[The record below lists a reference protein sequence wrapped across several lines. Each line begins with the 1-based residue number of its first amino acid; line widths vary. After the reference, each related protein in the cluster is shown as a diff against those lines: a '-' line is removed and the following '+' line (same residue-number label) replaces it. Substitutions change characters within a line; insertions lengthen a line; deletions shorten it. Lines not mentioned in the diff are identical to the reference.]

1 MASEIRV
8 NSLTNRSGLGTITFG
23 AYGVQLTGITT
34 VEQLHVA
41 SGVSNINASGIST
54 FSDVKI
60 TGRFYDANSNVGSAT
75 SVLIADTNG
84 NLKWEAIS
92 TAALQGVQGIQGTQ
106 GVSGFQ
112 GSDGTQGTT
121 GAQGIQGIQG
131 TFGTQGV
138 QGSGTGTAD
147 QIFEGNSYA
156 EILDTGSNGIFRFLP
171 EGNEVFRISTDGNT
185 GIGTYNPTAKLD
197 VRGDVSIRK
206 AASTFSP
213 HLELFAEDSNGS
225 ILAAIG
231 DSYPEFI
238 VRSTSTGGG
247 SVELFRCS
255 PGQGT
260 FRIGDDNYS
269 ANADADNLV
278 VGHPTTKGSSGL
290 TIVSQDTLRS
300 SIFFG
305 DNSNNDIGK
314 ILYDHTDDS
323 MQFITNSSE
332 RLRITSGGNIG
343 IGLTNPTSKLH
354 VNGTVVVKGPS
365 NPADYTLSGGI
376 FVQPGNGLSALTI
389 TSGSATDNTYIN
401 FSKGT
406 ASNAE
411 QFGFAIGR
419 DGTNDRG
426 VIKVNDSDKLYIRSN
441 GIEVV
446 GASVL
451 ANNTTLDPDSYTN
464 KVIAGNI
471 ADGSGWGA
479 AGVGGNAG
487 TGDSWAIG
495 HNGSALY
502 YGIQDGSTNNSMT
515 SYMVVEPGTS
525 NPVYFERPVDF
536 RPNGLASNNC
546 VRIGGTYNQS
556 IHRTG
561 ANGSGIHFTT
571 NALYPTDNTGNIVDN
586 TIDLGSSGYR
596 WKNLYIGDIQL
607 SNEGSSND
615 VDGTWGQYTI
625 QEGEESL
632 FLINRRNGKKYKF
645 LLEEVN

>member
-41 SGVSNINASGIST
+41 SGVSNIDASGIST

-60 TGRFYDANSNVGSAT
+60 TGRFYDTNSNVGSAT

-185 GIGTYNPTAKLD
+185 GIGTYNPT
-197 VRGDVSIRK
+197 
-206 AASTFSP
+206 
-213 HLELFAEDSNGS
+213 
-225 ILAAIG
+225 
-231 DSYPEFI
+231 
-238 VRSTSTGGG
+238 
-247 SVELFRCS
+247 
-255 PGQGT
+255 
-260 FRIGDDNYS
+260 
-269 ANADADNLV
+269 
-278 VGHPTTKGSSGL
+278 
-290 TIVSQDTLRS
+290 
-300 SIFFG
+300 
-305 DNSNNDIGK
+305 
-314 ILYDHTDDS
+314 
-323 MQFITNSSE
+323 
-332 RLRITSGGNIG
+332 
-343 IGLTNPTSKLH
+343 SKLH
-354 VNGTVVVKGPS
+354 VNGGVLVKGPATPNINFS
-365 NPADYTLSGGI
+365 PLSGGSGNADI
-376 FVQPGNGLSALTI
+376 SFDGNDLRIVSNSSAADVRINAYSRDNDFVLKQNGNIGIGTDNPAAMVEIKKTDNNAQLRVTSGFEAALWLVNGGGSEVNVINSGGSGKLSFRVGNTEKILFDEAGRILIGRNTQLASSNERLTVDNAMTMLRHNDTNVAPLYLRNDDTTANTRHPYLTLSDSSGNRGGIGVQNDDASLWICGQSGIRFRGGTTSPGNTEWARFTN
-389 TSGSATDNTYIN
+389 SGHFHPGADNTY
-401 FSKGT
+401 
-406 ASNAE
+406 
-411 QFGFAIGR
+411 
-419 DGTNDRG
+419 D
-426 VIKVNDSDKLYIRSN
+426 L
-441 GIEVV
+441 
-446 GASVL
+446 GAS
-451 ANNTTLDPDSYTN
+451 
-464 KVIAGNI
+464 
-471 ADGSGWGA
+471 
-479 AGVGGNAG
+479 G
-487 TGDSWAIG
+487 T
-495 HNGSALY
+495 
-502 YGIQDGSTNNSMT
+502 
-515 SYMVVEPGTS
+515 
-525 NPVYFERPVDF
+525 
-536 RPNGLASNNC
+536 
-546 VRIGGTYNQS
+546 
-556 IHRTG
+556 
-561 ANGSGIHFTT
+561 
-571 NALYPTDNTGNIVDN
+571 
-586 TIDLGSSGYR
+586 R
-596 WKNLYIGDIQL
+596 WRNLYIGDIQL